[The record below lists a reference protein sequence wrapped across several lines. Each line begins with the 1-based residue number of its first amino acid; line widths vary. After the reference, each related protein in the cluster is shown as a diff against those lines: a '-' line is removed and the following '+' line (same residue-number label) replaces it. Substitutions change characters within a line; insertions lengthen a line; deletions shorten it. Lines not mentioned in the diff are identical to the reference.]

1 MCPKNKTLE
10 LGKGET
16 MSKTVST
23 KIGDTDFTFEN
34 SSVKVIANRNC
45 PEIKLAGLNVG
56 PFDEGN
62 EYEIKYW
69 IAIELQKFGVVRLRE
84 EEILDAAKIYKIQWK
99 ERAQTAG
106 QVANLPDDFYSKFR
120 RFLAESKKE
129 ASSQPE
135 KTREYEKTKQLA
147 CDIVNSRVKKI
158 VSLASAPAQ
167 TEQTLKNFTSEE
179 RFLYQELYKVISEWR
194 VKILEYQEEEE

>member
-1 MCPKNKTLE
+1 
-10 LGKGET
+10 
-16 MSKTVST
+16 MSKIVST
-23 KIGDTDFTFEN
+23 KIGDADFTFEN

-69 IAIELQKFGVVRLRE
+69 IAVELQKFGVVRLRE
-84 EEILDAAKIYKIQWK
+84 EEMLDAAKIYKIQWK

-106 QVANLPDDFYSKFR
+106 QVAGLPDDFYSKFR
-120 RFLAESKKE
+120 RFLAESKEEISK
-129 ASSQPE
+129 QPE
-135 KTREYEKTKQLA
+135 KAREYEKTKQLA

-194 VKILEYQEEEE
+194 VKILECHEEE